1 MVDILVGQEGRL
13 EALEVDRLGCQ
24 LLMMPGQGTGMDGWM
39 GGAAGVTVGDQHHE
53 IQLIDGEDQGE
64 RMDPEKRNLIIIKA
78 LDIH

>member
-1 MVDILVGQEGRL
+1 
-13 EALEVDRLGCQ
+13 
-24 LLMMPGQGTGMDGWM
+24 M